1 MAGPAE
7 QDKQALVA
15 ELAAARTRLSMT
27 GDALRRSLD
36 LPARAKESFKRH
48 RPTWLSGA
56 AIVGFVLSKLP
67 ARSKTVFVERA
78 TGKALGVAGKVGALF
93 SAAKFAMKFAG
104 PVIADFA
111 GGSIAEILKRF
122 QRTAKPPDPTNPG
135 TAGKP

>member
-1 MAGPAE
+1 
-7 QDKQALVA
+7 
-15 ELAAARTRLSMT
+15 MT

-56 AIVGFVLSKLP
+56 AILGFVLSKLP

-104 PVIADFA
+104 PVIADLA

-122 QRTAKPPDPTNPG
+122 QRTAKPPDPANPG
-135 TAGKP
+135 TTAKP